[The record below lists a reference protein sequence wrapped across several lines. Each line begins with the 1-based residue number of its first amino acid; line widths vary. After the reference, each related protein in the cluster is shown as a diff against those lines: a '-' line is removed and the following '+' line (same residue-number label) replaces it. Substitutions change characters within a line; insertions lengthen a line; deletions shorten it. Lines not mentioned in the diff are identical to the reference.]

1 MTPAMADGSDA
12 RIVDLE
18 VRYTYLERMVRELDQ
33 VVIELRGE
41 VDRLRGQLIHV
52 SRVAVEAASSPENE
66 KPPHY

>member
-1 MTPAMADGSDA
+1 MTDGSDA
-12 RIVDLE
+12 RIVELE

-41 VDRLRGQLIHV
+41 VDRLQKQLV
-52 SRVAVEAASSPENE
+52 QLNRVAAEDTSSPENE